1 MVRPR
6 AGTEGLAR
14 EEVDP
19 IVLVLLEK
27 ACIPVPCIPV
37 PVTVPSCAWW

>member
-14 EEVDP
+14 EGVDP
-19 IVLVLLEK
+19 LVLVLLEK
-27 ACIPVPCIPV
+27 ACIPV